1 MCTQGWMKESIRVR
15 VRNVAAVDA
24 RHGLLQ
30 ELPRQAVCVWA
41 HANAITSFAR
51 RLGRHGIYISN
62 SAVGLTLV
70 ASILTSQL
78 SLVA

>member
-1 MCTQGWMKESIRVR
+1 
-15 VRNVAAVDA
+15 
-24 RHGLLQ
+24 
-30 ELPRQAVCVWA
+30 VCVWA